1 MDIRPRLS
9 LVAAVLLAF
18 ALAACGDDDNT
29 AAPNDTTPPGVST
42 VTPVDDH
49 HIDITFSEQV
59 TKSSA
64 EDESNY
70 AITPAPIPVSPKGG
84 AAAAGGITVAGATL
98 KGDNKTVTISTQSS
112 MAGLNLQVTVHDVSD
127 MTGNKIGEAGLVK
140 PFTGSNTTDE
150 TPPSVV
156 SHAPL
161 ANATNIV
168 INATVVVHYSE
179 AIQSASSL
187 WFAGPGA
194 GVASGNLPA
203 SAQGG
208 VSFSQNI
215 DGSTLTLTLNT
226 PLAYSQLYTVTV
238 NATDFAGNPSGTT
251 QWSFTT
257 SANTDHTPPT
267 LVSTVPANLAAGV
280 DVNADLSLTFSE
292 AMDQENFLVELV
304 PDPGDGVATWSNG
317 GKTVTFNPAAAL
329 LDDTQYTFTIFPN
342 GVFDLAGN
350 GIVGVHTVQFTTAS
364 TLAGGSIGGTVTGD
378 PGTGANDPTGEQLI
392 VADGNPFSSAVNVFG
407 SATVAGNNTYNVL
420 YLPDHL
426 YYVITVMD
434 TNHDGDL
441 DPSSGDAVG
450 GFGVDVANGD
460 LDPDSIAVVGGA
472 HVTGKNFAMYDPTT
486 ASGTVTYN
494 GTAKGDYP
502 IYVGLFDTNGFS
514 ITDEPLAATDAFG
527 PEHDWLYNSGEGAL
541 AGGPFVEGNYYI
553 GAFMDINSSGSFEPL
568 VDPAGFYGGLP
579 APTAVNLTNGADRTN
594 IVIPISDP
602 APGLVVRGTASV
614 VWPKA
619 KPNASFQRLV
629 DFVRQ
634 SQQQASR

>member
-1 MDIRPRLS
+1 MDIHPRLS

-18 ALAACGDDDNT
+18 ALAACGDDDGT
-29 AAPNDTTPPGVST
+29 GTPNDTTPPSVSS
-42 VTPVDDH
+42 VTPIDDH
-49 HIDITFSEQV
+49 NIDIRFNERV
-59 TKSSA
+59 TEASA
-64 EDESNY
+64 ENEGNY
-70 AITPAPIPVSPKGG
+70 TILEAATPSPVSRGMN
-84 AAAAGGITVAGATL
+84 AAPGDPLTIAGATL
-98 KGDNKTVTISTQSS
+98 KNDDQTVTVTTQES
-112 MAGLNLQVTVHDVSD
+112 MAGLNFDLSVHNVSD
-127 MTGNKIGEAGLVK
+127 VTGNVIGEGGSGK
-140 PFTGSNTTDE
+140 SFTGSNTIDE

-161 ANATNIV
+161 ANGTNIS

-292 AMDQENFLVELV
+292 AIDQSDFTVELV

-317 GKTVTFNPAAAL
+317 GKTVTFNPTAAL

-350 GIVGVHTVQFTTAS
+350 GIDGVHTVQFTTAT
-364 TLAGGSIGGTVTGD
+364 TLAAGSIGGTVTGD
-378 PGTGANDPTGEQLI
+378 AGSGANDPTGAQLI
-392 VADGNPFSSAVNVFG
+392 VADGNPFNSVVSIFG
-407 SATVAGNNTYNVL
+407 SGTVAGNNTYNVL
-420 YLPDHL
+420 YLPDNL

-441 DPSSGDAVG
+441 DPSTGDAVG
-450 GFGVDVANGD
+450 GFGVDVPNGD
-460 LDPDSIAVVGGA
+460 LDPDGIAVDGGA
-472 HVTGKNFAMYDPTT
+472 HVTGKNFAMYDPST
-486 ASGTVTYN
+486 ASGNVTYN
-494 GTAKGDYP
+494 GIFDGSAAV
-502 IYVGLFDTNGFS
+502 YVGLFDTAGFS
-514 ITDEPLAATDAFG
+514 PDATPVFG
-527 PEHDWLYNSGEGAL
+527 IATLGPDFAWSFNTAEGLFPEGD
-541 AGGPFVEGNYYI
+541 YYV
-553 GAFMDINSSGSFEPL
+553 GAFMDVTAPFGEYQPAFE
-568 VDPAGFYGGLP
+568 PAGFYGGLP
-579 APTAVNLTNGADRTN
+579 GPTVVHLSNGTDVHGIAFEVVDVPGVPSPSSITSS
-594 IVIPISDP
+594 VI
-602 APGLVVRGTASV
+602 
-614 VWPKA
+614 WPKA
-619 KPNASFQRLV
+619 KHNAAFQRLV